1 MNRRVLGVDLGIRA
15 PSVAVVADTDGTI
28 IGNAVRFELGID
40 ELVHVEVAALKDAK
54 EGTKLHVIMEQTYP
68 TSEYVTAFFLT
79 RGHKVSFAKPDQVKA
94 FRKCLSPKV
103 KTDHVDAYV
112 MARLP

>member
-1 MNRRVLGVDLGIRA
+1 MGIRA

-54 EGTKLHVIMEQTYP
+54 EGTKLHVQTYP

-79 RGHKVSFAKPDQVKA
+79 AK
-94 FRKCLSPKV
+94 
-103 KTDHVDAYV
+103 
-112 MARLP
+112 